1 MLAFSY
7 TRLALNNS
15 LSCTTS
21 YVPSPRT
28 SSDNSKVSQKPPKNH
43 APNHKSALTDR
54 QTSLLARSAHRLS
67 AP

>member
-43 APNHKSALTDR
+43 APNHESALTDR
-54 QTSLLARSAHRLS
+54 QTSLLARSAH
-67 AP
+67 